1 METADSTQ
9 GKKRRKFSPSL
20 LIFILIVIAL
30 LVLFGTSFYVVDGT
44 EQAVVTRF
52 GKYYGT
58 FEPGLHFKLPLGID
72 ENYNV
77 PTKVV
82 QEQQFGFKI
91 GTKPGSKTEVSI
103 PVASESTML
112 TGDLN
117 LVEVEWTIQYQII
130 NPKDYLFNVQD
141 INGTIRDISR
151 SVINVLVGDRP
162 ILNVIGSERETIEDQ
177 APKMMNDNFNK
188 LGLGINV
195 KAVKLQNI
203 VAPSGVQDAFEDVN
217 KADQDMKRFIN
228 EGKEAYNAE
237 IPKARGEA
245 EQLVEIAKGYATE
258 RVNKANGDVA
268 RFTAIYDEY
277 RKNPAVTRERMYLE
291 TMEQIFQASKGTT
304 VIDGNL
310 DNMLPI
316 KDLSSG
322 VKKWKKY

>member
-1 METADSTQ
+1 METADSNA
-9 GKKRRKFSPSL
+9 GKKRGKFNPSL
-20 LIFILIVIAL
+20 FILTILVIAVI
-30 LVLFGTSFYVVDGT
+30 VLFATSFFVVDGT

-58 FEPGLHFKLPLGID
+58 YEPGLHFKLPLGID
-72 ENYNV
+72 VNYNV
-77 PTKVV
+77 PTKII
-82 QEQQFGFKI
+82 QEQQFGFKV
-91 GTKPGSKTEVSI
+91 GNKPGSKTEISI
-103 PVASESTML
+103 PVISESTML

-117 LVEVEWTIQYQII
+117 LVEVEWTVQYQIV
-130 NPKDYLFNVQD
+130 NPKDYLFNIED

-151 SVINVLVGDRP
+151 SVINILVGDRP

-177 APKMMNDNFNK
+177 APTMMNENFNK

-228 EGKEAYNAE
+228 EGKEAYNKE

-258 RVNKANGDVA
+258 RVNKAKGDVA
-268 RFTAIYDEY
+268 RFSAIFDEY
-277 RKNPAVTRERMYLE
+277 KKNPSVTRERMYLE
-291 TMEQIFQASKGTT
+291 MMEQIFTDSKGTT
-304 VIDGNL
+304 IIDGNL

-322 VKKWKKY
+322 VKK

>member
-1 METADSTQ
+1 
-9 GKKRRKFSPSL
+9 
-20 LIFILIVIAL
+20 
-30 LVLFGTSFYVVDGT
+30 
-44 EQAVVTRF
+44 
-52 GKYYGT
+52 
-58 FEPGLHFKLPLGID
+58 
-72 ENYNV
+72 
-77 PTKVV
+77 
-82 QEQQFGFKI
+82 
-91 GTKPGSKTEVSI
+91 
-103 PVASESTML
+103 ML

-117 LVEVEWTIQYQII
+117 LVEVEWTVQYQIV
-130 NPKDYLFNVQD
+130 NPKDYLFNVED

-151 SVINVLVGDRP
+151 SVINILVGDRP

-177 APKMMNDNFNK
+177 APTMMNENFNK

-228 EGKEAYNAE
+228 EGKEAYNKE

-258 RVNKANGDVA
+258 RVNKAKGDVA
-268 RFTAIYDEY
+268 RFSAIFDEY
-277 RKNPAVTRERMYLE
+277 KKNPSVTRERMYLE
-291 TMEQIFQASKGTT
+291 MMEQIFTDSKGTT
-304 VIDGNL
+304 IIDGNL

-322 VKKWKKY
+322 VKK